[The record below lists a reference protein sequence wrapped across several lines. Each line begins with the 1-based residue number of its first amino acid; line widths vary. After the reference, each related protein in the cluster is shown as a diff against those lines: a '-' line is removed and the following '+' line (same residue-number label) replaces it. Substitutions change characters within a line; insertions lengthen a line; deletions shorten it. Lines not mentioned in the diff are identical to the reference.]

1 MRHHDILGDRG
12 LRLFPLFLFQVADK
26 VVIQVRLACFLQ
38 CFEQEIL
45 IIDHELLD
53 LSLVQPL
60 MLELALVDFADAS
73 AVQILAG
80 EAGEIVAEGALGGPA
95 MAIARQCKLAE
106 LVRLD
111 RLLSVRSGH
120 SSTAATVIRSLLLT
134 TTSEVIV

>member
-1 MRHHDILGDRG
+1 MGHHDILGDQG
-12 LRLFPLFLFQVADK
+12 LLLLPFFLFQVADE
-26 VVIQVRLACFLQ
+26 VVVQVRLAGFLQ
-38 CFEQEIL
+38 RFKQEIL
-45 IIDHELLD
+45 IIDHEFLD
-53 LSLVQPL
+53 LGLVQPL
-60 MLELALVDFADAS
+60 MLELALVDFADSS
-73 AVQILAG
+73 AVQILAR
-80 EAGEIVAEGALGGPA
+80 EASEIVAEGALGGPA

>member
-1 MRHHDILGDRG
+1 M
-12 LRLFPLFLFQVADK
+12 
-26 VVIQVRLACFLQ
+26 RLAGFLQ
-38 CFEQEIL
+38 CFEQEFL
-45 IIDHELLD
+45 IFDHELMD

-111 RLLSVRSGH
+111 WLLSVRSGH
-120 SSTAATVIRSLLLT
+120 SSTSATVIRSLLF
-134 TTSEVIV
+134 V

>member
-1 MRHHDILGDRG
+1 M
-12 LRLFPLFLFQVADK
+12 
-26 VVIQVRLACFLQ
+26 RLAGFLQ
-38 CFEQEIL
+38 RLKQEIL
-45 IIDHELLD
+45 IIDHKLLD

-60 MLELALVDFADAS
+60 VLELALVDFADAS

-111 RLLSVRSGH
+111 WRLSVRSGH
-120 SSTAATVIRSLLLT
+120 SSTDATVILSLLMT
-134 TTSEVIV
+134 TTGEVIV